1 MNPIDNPTDR
11 IFVALDLTDVGEAV
25 DIARALVGRVG
36 GVKIGKQFF
45 TANGPEGVQ
54 RIAEVGLPLFLDL
67 KFHDIPSTVGAA
79 VRAALPMRPHLLN
92 VHAAGGARMMR
103 AAAEAAASAGSAR
116 PRVLAVTVLT
126 SLGDQELAE
135 VGMTVNLRQFVA
147 RLAVL
152 AKNCGLD
159 GVVCSCSELM
169 TIRGACGQDFILVCP
184 GIRPSWASG
193 DDHRRLLTPAEALA
207 LGADYLVI
215 GRPIVRAADPAA
227 AATRIGDEIAAELH
241 VG

>member
-1 MNPIDNPTDR
+1 MTPIRTPTDR
-11 IFVALDLTDVGEAV
+11 IFVALDLVDVDQAV
-25 DIARALVGRVG
+25 AIARALAGRVG

-45 TANGPEGVQ
+45 TANGPEGV
-54 RIAEVGLPLFLDL
+54 RRVAEIGLPLFLDL

-79 VRAALPMRPHLLN
+79 VRAALPMKPFMLN
-92 VHAAGGARMMR
+92 VHAAGGSRMMR
-103 AAAEAAASAGSAR
+103 AAAEAAATAGDAR

-126 SLGDQELAE
+126 SLGDPELAE
-135 VGMTVNLRQFVA
+135 LGMPVTLREHVT

-152 AKNCGLD
+152 AKSCGLD

-169 TIRGACGQDFILVCP
+169 AIRGACGQDFILVCP
-184 GIRPSWASG
+184 GIRPTWAAG

-215 GRPIVRAADPAA
+215 GRPIVKADDPAA
-227 AATRIGDEIAAELH
+227 AVARIGDEIAADLH